1 VDTIRRKTFKFNG
14 FGFPIILL
22 NAATKVEN
30 GEEILDVNLNRIQ
43 DMLFHALLLK
53 PSRLS
58 GAEVKFLRH
67 YLELTQEAFSKTVK
81 VERSLISKW
90 ESRDLKATGMSSH
103 VEMFL
108 RLKLTKLK
116 NQSIDRNFS
125 VSEPATNAKG
135 VGKPIEI
142 RLDRAS

>member
-1 VDTIRRKTFKFNG
+1 MTRKTVKFNG
-14 FGFPIILL
+14 FGFPVILL
-22 NAATKVEN
+22 NAPMKVEH
-30 GEEILDVNLNRIQ
+30 GEEIPDVNFNHIKGS
-43 DMLFHALLLK
+43 LFQALLLK

-90 ESRDLKATGMSSH
+90 ESKDLKATGMSSH
-103 VEMFL
+103 IEIFL
-108 RLKLTKLK
+108 RLKLAKLK
-116 NQSIDRNFS
+116 NQSLDRNFS
-125 VSEPATNAKG
+125 IGEPATNTKG

-142 RLDRAS
+142 RLDKAS

>member
-1 VDTIRRKTFKFNG
+1 MTRKTVKFNG
-14 FGFPIILL
+14 FGFPVVLL
-22 NAATKVEN
+22 NAPMKVEH
-30 GEEILDVNLNRIQ
+30 GEEIPDVNFNRIQ
-43 DMLFHALLLK
+43 DILFQALLLK

-90 ESRDLKATGMSSH
+90 ESKDLKATGMSSH
-103 VEMFL
+103 IEIFL
-108 RLKLTKLK
+108 RLKLAKLK

-125 VSEPATNAKG
+125 VGEPATDTKS

-142 RLDRAS
+142 RLDKAS

>member
-1 VDTIRRKTFKFNG
+1 MTRKTVKFNG
-14 FGFPIILL
+14 FGFPVILL
-22 NAATKVEN
+22 NAPMKIEH
-30 GEEILDVNLNRIQ
+30 GEEIPNVNFNRLQ
-43 DMLFHALLLK
+43 DNLFQALLLK

-67 YLELTQEAFSKTVK
+67 YLKLTQEAFSKTLK

-90 ESRDLKATGMSSH
+90 ESKDLKATGMSSH
-103 VEMFL
+103 IEIFL
-108 RLKLTKLK
+108 RLKLAKLK

-125 VSEPATNAKG
+125 VGEPATDTKS

-142 RLDRAS
+142 RLDKAS

>member
-1 VDTIRRKTFKFNG
+1 MTRKTVKFNG
-14 FGFPIILL
+14 FGFPVILL
-22 NAATKVEN
+22 NVPMKVEH
-30 GEEILDVNLNRIQ
+30 GEEIPDVNFNHIQ
-43 DMLFHALLLK
+43 ANLFQALLLK

-90 ESRDLKATGMSSH
+90 ESKDLKATGMSSH
-103 VEMFL
+103 IEIFL
-108 RLKLTKLK
+108 RLKLAKLK
-116 NQSIDRNFS
+116 NQSLDRNFS
-125 VSEPATNAKG
+125 VAEPATDTKG

-142 RLDRAS
+142 KLDKAS

>member
-1 VDTIRRKTFKFNG
+1 MQRKTIKFNG

-22 NAATKVEN
+22 NSPVKVEN
-30 GEEILDVNLNRIQ
+30 GEEIPDVNFNHIQ
-43 DMLFHALLLK
+43 DSLFHALLLK

-67 YLELTQEAFSKTVK
+67 YLELTQEVFSKTLK

-90 ESRDLKATGMSSH
+90 ESKDLKVTGMSSH
-103 VEMFL
+103 IEIFL
-108 RLKLTKLK
+108 RLKLAKLK
-116 NQSIDRNFS
+116 DQSIERNFS
-125 VSEPATNAKG
+125 VGEPAMDTKS

-142 RLDRAS
+142 RLGKAS